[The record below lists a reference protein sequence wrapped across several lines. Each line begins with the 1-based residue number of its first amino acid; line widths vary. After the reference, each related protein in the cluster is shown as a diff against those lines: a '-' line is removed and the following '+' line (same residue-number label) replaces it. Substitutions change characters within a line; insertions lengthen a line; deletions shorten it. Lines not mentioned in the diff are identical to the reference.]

1 MDFCDVEYSCYTEIM
16 LLIFKLKKTILL
28 SCTFLLP
35 IFFFGC
41 SEDKLEVNATGV
53 LDGTIMDFTS
63 ELNLSGAILTTNPP
77 TVSVASDSAGYFIF
91 KTIDVGDYNLIA
103 RKNGYV
109 SESVSLSVQKDKTTT
124 VVILMERSSEYN
136 DPPEFTGSYAPRVEQ
151 INVPVDLTFS
161 WTVVDPNPEDSIT
174 FDMVLYESN
183 KAESWEF
190 NALTDTSVYVEGL
203 RFNTVYFWQVTASD
217 PYVSVNSDLLS
228 FRTMPLPNN
237 EFRFARRIGD
247 GDYDIY
253 SANSVDSIEVHM
265 TRNTEDEWQPRLSP
279 LRDRVAYVSHDNLEP
294 HIFTMNRDGTNQK
307 KISRRPITG
316 YQNPGRG
323 LAWTPD
329 GERILY
335 ANYNRLSFIQHDGTV
350 EGVITTAPANR
361 HFRDI
366 DCSPDGNLIVAM
378 TVGVNADDSEI
389 YLMNADGS
397 NPVVLVNNLAGII
410 EAPTFSIDSKKILFT
425 RDVSGYSSGTNRQLD
440 AHIFEIDINTLVTRD
455 LSVNKPNGTN
465 DTQPRYSPNG
475 AYIVF
480 ENASNVTGSEKS
492 LWIMNLDG
500 GERTEK
506 FKNAEMPDWR

>member
-1 MDFCDVEYSCYTEIM
+1 MFRLRTGV
-16 LLIFKLKKTILL
+16 LLLCTLVL
-28 SCTFLLP
+28 SFS
-35 IFFFGC
+35 FHGC
-41 SEDKLEVNATGV
+41 SEDKLDVYVTGV
-53 LDGTIMDFTS
+53 LDGTILDFTS
-63 ELNLSGAILTTNPP
+63 EKNLNGAILTTNPP

-91 KTIDVGDYNLIA
+91 KTIEVGEYNLIA

-124 VVILMERSSEYN
+124 VVVLMERSSEYN
-136 DPPEFTGSYAPRVEQ
+136 DPPEFTEWFTPGIEQ
-151 INVPVDLTFS
+151 INQPVDLTFS
-161 WTVVDPNPEDSIT
+161 WSAIDPNSEDSVIY
-174 FDMVLYESN
+174 DMVLYESN
-183 KAESWEF
+183 KEESWEF
-190 NALTDTSVYVEGL
+190 KGLHDTTLLVENL

-228 FRTMPLPNN
+228 FKTMPLPNN
-237 EFRFARRIGD
+237 EFRFARKIGD

-253 SANSVDSIEVHM
+253 SANSVDTILVHL
-265 TRNTEDEWQPRLSP
+265 TRNPENEWQPRLSP
-279 LRDRVAYVSHDNLEP
+279 LRDKVAYVSHDNLEP

-323 LAWTPD
+323 LAWTAD

-366 DCSPDGNLIVAM
+366 DCSPDGNLIVAL

-389 YLMNADGS
+389 YLMNSDGS
-397 NPVVLVNNLAGII
+397 NPIVLVNNLAGII
-410 EAPTFSIDSKKILFT
+410 EAPTFSIDSKKILYT

-440 AHIFEIDINTLVTRD
+440 AHIFMIDINTLVITD
-455 LSVNKPNGTN
+455 LSGGKTDGTN
-465 DTQPRYSPNG
+465 DTHPRFSPNG
-475 AYIVF
+475 ARIVF
-480 ENASNVTGSEKS
+480 ENASNVPGSEKS
-492 LWIMNLDG
+492 LLTMSITG
-500 GERTEK
+500 SERELIIE
-506 FKNAEMPDWR
+506 NAEMPDWK

>member
-1 MDFCDVEYSCYTEIM
+1 M
-16 LLIFKLKKTILL
+16 LLIVRLKKTVLL
-28 SCTFLLP
+28 TGVLLLP
-35 IFFFGC
+35 ILFFGC
-41 SEDKLEVNATGV
+41 NEDKLDVNSTGV
-53 LDGTIMDFTS
+53 LDGTLLDFTS
-63 ELNLSGAILTTNPP
+63 EKNLSGAILTTNPP
-77 TVSVASDSAGYFIF
+77 SVSVASDSAGYFIF

-136 DPPEFTGSYAPRVEQ
+136 DPPEFTGSYTPGKEQ
-151 INVPVDLTFS
+151 INQPVDLTFS
-161 WTVVDPNPEDSIT
+161 WTAEDSNPEDSLI

-183 KAESWEF
+183 NEESWEF
-190 NALTDTSVYVEGL
+190 FGLTDTTILVENL

-217 PYVSVNSDLLS
+217 PFVSVNGDLLS
-228 FRTMPLPNN
+228 FKTMPLPNN
-237 EFRFARRIGD
+237 EFRFARKIGD

-265 TRNTEDEWQPRLSP
+265 TRNTENEWQPRLSP
-279 LRDRVAYVSHDNLEP
+279 LRDKVAYVSHDNLEP

-329 GERILY
+329 GENILY
-335 ANYNRLSFIQHDGTV
+335 ANYNRLSFIKHDGTV

-366 DCSPDGNLIVAM
+366 DCSPDGNLIVAH

-410 EAPTFSIDSKKILFT
+410 EAPSFSIDSKKVLFT
-425 RDVSGYSSGTNRQLD
+425 RDVSGYSSGTSRQLD
-440 AHIFEIDINTLVTRD
+440 ADIFVIDLNTMVITN
-455 LSVNKPNGTN
+455 LSDGKPDGTN
-465 DTQPRYSPNG
+465 DTNPRYSPNG
-475 AYIVF
+475 AQIVF

-492 LWIMNLDG
+492 LWTMSADG
-500 GERTEK
+500 ENRKEII
-506 FKNAEMPDWR
+506 KNAEMPDWR

>member
-1 MDFCDVEYSCYTEIM
+1 M
-16 LLIFKLKKTILL
+16 LPMFKLRSAVLL
-28 SCTFLLP
+28 SCTLMASL
-35 IFFFGC
+35 FFYGC
-41 SEDKLEVNATGV
+41 NEDKLDVYATGI
-53 LDGTIMDFTS
+53 LDGTILDFTS
-63 ELNLSGAILTTNPP
+63 EKNLSGAIVTTNPP

-109 SESVSLSVQKDKTTT
+109 SESVSLSVQTDKTTT

-136 DPPEFTGSYAPRVEQ
+136 DPPEFNGSYTPRIEA
-151 INVPVDLTFS
+151 INQPVDLTFS
-161 WTVVDPNPEDSIT
+161 WTATDPNPEDSVIY
-174 FDMVLYESN
+174 DMVLYESN
-183 KAESWEF
+183 NEESWEF
-190 NALTDTSVYVEGL
+190 KGLTDSTLYVENL

-217 PYVSVNSDLLS
+217 SYVSVNSDLLS
-228 FRTMPLPNN
+228 FKTMPLPNN
-237 EFRFARRIGD
+237 EFRFARKTGD
-247 GDYDIY
+247 GDYDVY
-253 SANSVDSIEVHM
+253 SANSVDSILVHL

-279 LRDRVAYVSHDNLEP
+279 LRNKVAYVSHYNLEP
-294 HIFTMNRDGTNQK
+294 HVFTMNRDGTNQK

-323 LAWTPD
+323 LTWTSD

-366 DCSPDGNLIVAM
+366 DCSPDGNLIVAL

-389 YLMNADGS
+389 YLMNSDGS

-425 RDVSGYSSGTNRQLD
+425 RDVSGYSSSTNRQLD
-440 AHIFEIDINTLVTRD
+440 AHIFMIDINTMEITD
-455 LSVNKPNGTN
+455 LSTGKTNGTN
-465 DTQPRYSPNG
+465 DTQPRFSPNG
-475 AYIVF
+475 ANIIF
-480 ENASNVTGSEKS
+480 ENASNVPGSEKS
-492 LWIMNLDG
+492 LWTITSTG
-500 GERTEK
+500 SERKEII
-506 FKNAEMPDWR
+506 KNAEMPDWR